1 MILLIVNRCSL
12 NFLLSDKDKLNRQ
25 TKRVTEVLV
34 TSLMFIKLEGLPD
47 LIKNEVGFPF
57 TLYVS

>member
-1 MILLIVNRCSL
+1 M
-12 NFLLSDKDKLNRQ
+12 
-25 TKRVTEVLV
+25 EVLV

-47 LIKNEVGFPF
+47 LIKNEVGYLF